1 MSAGPSGQAS
11 ISYGAAHG
19 TAAERAPAP
28 EDWEGR
34 ERRLNILVF
43 EYWDS
48 LLKGRDFPSV
58 ADLEPSALEPFRD
71 YSLLIDFTEGYDN
84 PRLRFIG
91 KALRQESGIE
101 TSELEPDRVPRGTML
116 SRLTD
121 HYLEILAN
129 RAPIGFEA
137 EFTSARGVVML
148 YRGILLPLSDDGE
161 TINFIYGAVSWK
173 EAGAAQD
180 QDLDDDILDLD
191 AAAMADAEDSD
202 DAMLELTDSLGAAD
216 TLELDD
222 ADIAS
227 DQPAPDV
234 DAPEPV
240 ADDQDSP
247 WDLDALVAEIDA
259 ALGDVQRPQRPAT
272 PAATPTSP
280 AGIGAAPV
288 AAANLRS
295 RLDACRTAAAQ
306 LAQIDSRSRGAL
318 YETLGQAY
326 DFFQA
331 SDDDP
336 ASFADLL
343 QEAGINM
350 QARAPFTPVVKLIF
364 GKGYDKTRVTEYAAC
379 LSYAAREAVPAGGF
393 GGFIEAFEGG
403 IKACVKAE
411 RAARRAERGNQARS
425 QLEQAVDVLRAR
437 PALAPLSLPA
447 GADDGEGEFVLL
459 LARRGADG
467 QLAVIDKLEDSTTA
481 MESWIKRA
489 ARRTDDG
496 DD

>member
-11 ISYGAAHG
+11 ISYGAAQG
-19 TAAERAPAP
+19 SAAERAPAP

-58 ADLEPSALEPFRD
+58 ADLDPSALEPFRD

-101 TSELEPDRVPRGTML
+101 QSELEPDRVPRGTML

-173 EAGAAQD
+173 EAGAAID
-180 QDLDDDILDLD
+180 QDDDILDLE
-191 AAAMADAEDSD
+191 AAAMTDADTDANDGDGDD
-202 DAMLELTDSLGAAD
+202 DALLELTDSLGDPEPLPLAQD
-216 TLELDD
+216 
-222 ADIAS
+222 DIATAAP
-227 DQPAPDV
+227 PAPPRSD
-234 DAPEPV
+234 
-240 ADDQDSP
+240 DSP

-259 ALGDVQRPQRPAT
+259 ALGDVRPSRP
-272 PAATPTSP
+272 PAA
-280 AGIGAAPV
+280 AAPPS
-288 AAANLRS
+288 AADLRS

-336 ASFADLL
+336 AGFADLL
-343 QEAGINM
+343 REAGINM

-393 GGFIEAFEGG
+393 GGFIESFEGG

-411 RAARRAERGNQARS
+411 RAARRAERGNQALS
-425 QLEQAVDVLRAR
+425 QLEQAVEVLRAR

-447 GADDGEGEFVLL
+447 QADDGEGEFVLL

-467 QLAVIDKLEDSTTA
+467 QLAVIEKLEDSTTA

-489 ARRTDDG
+489 ARRTGDSDD
-496 DD
+496 